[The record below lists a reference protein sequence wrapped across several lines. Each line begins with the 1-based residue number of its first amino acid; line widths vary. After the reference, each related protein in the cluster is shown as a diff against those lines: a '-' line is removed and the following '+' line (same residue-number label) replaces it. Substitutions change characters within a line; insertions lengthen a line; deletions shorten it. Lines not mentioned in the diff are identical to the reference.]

1 MKKASY
7 FVFVLLLFALV
18 FMPFAKS
25 QSSFAAPETT
35 LEIEASQQQILIGN
49 KQPVQF
55 VATLSSTDTYTSASV
70 EWLING
76 SKINAQTGISIDTT
90 QSDKSILTIDH
101 NWEYFFNINTETTW
115 TVVAKV
121 SQTIFDSAS
130 ISFVFSNVTNVTLR
144 AMGNTTQQMSD
155 NMTNVRLV
163 AEWDG
168 YPQSTDINWYV
179 KTTTNKYS
187 KLSGKASE
195 YIFVPTTPGQF
206 VFKASVNG
214 IFSQTITINI
224 KYKTI
229 TSLKISCH
237 KDTNNSTG
245 LDKYTFTLD
254 NIDSNYDLSNINWYI
269 KEFDSIMQE
278 GGKSFTFQATTYQTV
293 RVYAVYTDQ
302 ATNTKIESEYY
313 PLEIK
318 INRTKEI
325 LIGCG
330 ILFGVM
336 TIFLIVGCI
345 RMKKRDRIW

>member
-1 MKKASY
+1 MRKTNF
-7 FVFVLLLFALV
+7 FVFILLLLTLV
-18 FMPFAKS
+18 FTPFANI
-25 QSSFAAPETT
+25 QSSFAMPETT
-35 LEIEASQQQILIGN
+35 IGIEASQQQILIGN
-49 KQPVQF
+49 KQSVQF
-55 VATLSSTDTYTSASV
+55 VATLSSTDTYTSAEI

-90 QSDKSILTIDH
+90 QNDKSILTIDH
-101 NWEYFFNINTETTW
+101 NWEYFFNISAETTW

-121 SQTIFDSAS
+121 SSTISANTNL
-130 ISFVFSNVTNVTLR
+130 SFIFTDVTSVTLR

-168 YPQSTDINWYV
+168 YPQSTDINWYM
-179 KTTTNKYS
+179 KTTTNKYT
-187 KLSGKASE
+187 KLSGKTSE
-195 YIFVPTTPGQF
+195 YVFIPTTPGQF

-254 NIDSNYDLSNINWYI
+254 NIDSNYDLSNIKWYI

-302 ATNTKIESEYY
+302 ATSTKIESEYY

-330 ILFGVM
+330 IFLGVM